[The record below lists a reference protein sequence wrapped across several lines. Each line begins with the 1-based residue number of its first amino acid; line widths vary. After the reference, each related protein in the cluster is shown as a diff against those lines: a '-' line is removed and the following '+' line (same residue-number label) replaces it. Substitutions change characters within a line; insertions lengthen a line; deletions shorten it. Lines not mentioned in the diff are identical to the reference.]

1 LEYVD
6 CTNKELR
13 EHLAILCGYYNAT
26 RKHGDFIFDV
36 ATVNFDID
44 HFLPLKPVVPI
55 NKAELHR
62 RLHWTNLRP
71 MPHRENIAKGNREPK
86 GPSPSEERESAAVMG
101 VVVTTDTLNGPP
113 TPNVT

>member
-1 LEYVD
+1 MEYVD